1 MIYICGDSFCVPDL
15 EYGHMW
21 VDLLCSHQEI
31 KNLARVA
38 ASNLQIAVQVDH
50 ALDQGAK
57 AIIVNFT
64 SSTRQEWRMT
74 SSRQSL
80 YEQYQSGDLISYAVP
95 TCSNL
100 TQLLTVDQIDR
111 LRRSYLETTDLE
123 VEIYRNKCVIE
134 CTLYKLSNSGCAWI
148 FSSGGFEHSSFGST
162 TRYFDDFAANRSVI
176 NLWDHA
182 KSRSYRPYYHIT
194 DPAVHTKI
202 AEYYLSWLKQN
213 EC

>member
-1 MIYICGDSFCVPDL
+1 MIYLCGDSFCVPDPD
-15 EYGHMW
+15 YGTMW
-21 VDLLCSHQEI
+21 ADILSQHREI

-38 ASNLQIAVQVDH
+38 ASNLQIAAQVDH
-50 ALDQGAK
+50 ALANDAK
-57 AIIVNFT
+57 AIVVNFT
-64 SSTRQEWRMT
+64 SSTRQELRV
-74 SSRQSL
+74 SSSNHTL
-80 YEQYQSGDLISYAVP
+80 YQQYESNALVSYALP

-100 TQLLTVDQIDR
+100 SQWLSNNQIDR
-111 LRRSYLETTDLE
+111 IRQCYLELADIE
-123 VEIYRNKCVIE
+123 VEIYRNKCLIE
-134 CTLYKLSNSGCAWI
+134 RTLYKLSNSNCVWL
-148 FSSGGFEHSSFGST
+148 FSSGGFEHHSFGST
-162 TRYFDDFAANRSVI
+162 ANYFDDFAANRSVI